1 MINITGSSSSPNIVD
16 GSVTNPS
23 IKFLTDGD
31 VGLYR
36 EGTNSLG
43 LAINSTAAG
52 RLNTSGL
59 FLTNDLRVGAGTR
72 PLPSLSFHND
82 EDTGIFRQGVGSM
95 GFSAQAR
102 EIMRI
107 DANGVVISGLGD
119 AAGAIYLLKIAESS
133 DGLNSQCRLL
143 YNNQGALSLT
153 CVGQDNAA
161 IGFDIDKVNTWPARY
176 TSWAL
181 LYKNADQFQFMGNT
195 GSTNGVNVAALNI
208 MGYFNLANSGLLLN
222 GVLTCVKSGL
232 KVNSTVLMETTVAL
246 ADGAGAS
253 TGTLTNAPAGT
264 NPTKWI
270 PINDNSVIRYIP
282 CW

>member
-23 IKFLTDGD
+23 LKFLTDGD

-43 LAINSTAAG
+43 LTVNSAAAG

-82 EDTGIFRQGVGSM
+82 EDTGIFRQGVNALGISSQ
-95 GFSAQAR
+95 GQ
-102 EIMRI
+102 EILRV
-107 DANGVVISGLGD
+107 DKDGVILSGLGNPLQVLRIND
-119 AAGAIYLLKIAESS
+119 DVNGAVGQVRITRNNAGSIA
-133 DGLNSQCRLL
+133 L
-143 YNNQGALSLT
+143 YNAAA
-153 CVGQDNAA
+153 DNAV
-161 IGFDIDKVNTWPARY
+161 ISFDIDNVGSWTARY

-181 LYKNADQFQFMGNT
+181 FYKNADQLQFRGNT
-195 GSTNGVNVAALNI
+195 GSTNGVAVSALNI
-208 MGYFNLANSGLLLN
+208 MGYFDLANSGLLLN

-232 KVNSTVLMETTVAL
+232 KVNSTVLMETSVAL
-246 ADGAGAS
+246 ADGAAAQ
-253 TGTLTNAPAGT
+253 TATLTNAPAAT

-270 PINDNSVIRYIP
+270 PINDNGTIRYIP
-282 CW
+282 AW